1 MQNPPPVGGRAPVYS
16 PQSRKSES
24 PGRTHMAIIEEYGA
38 IAKRLRELRATG
50 ASSKSAEQITE
61 LEHWRD
67 LARQTAREYVES
79 RRRRSAGRLI
89 LPQPTD

>member
-1 MQNPPPVGGRAPVYS
+1 
-16 PQSRKSES
+16 
-24 PGRTHMAIIEEYGA
+24 MAIIEEYGA

-50 ASSKSAEQITE
+50 ASPKGAEEITE